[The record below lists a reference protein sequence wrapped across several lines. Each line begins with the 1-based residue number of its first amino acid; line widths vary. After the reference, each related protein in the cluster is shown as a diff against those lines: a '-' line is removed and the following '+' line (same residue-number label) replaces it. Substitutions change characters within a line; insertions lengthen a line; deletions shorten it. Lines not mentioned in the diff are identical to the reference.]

1 MRLCYFECW
10 VAFLLS
16 PIFSFKLTNCLS
28 ITGYLGDILDDLGH
42 SLTDGLMSIVFLL
55 KLNPSEYWSRST
67 EHPQKLVSAIRR
79 MRNLT
84 TASWIH
90 SRTKVDLWTALK
102 NSHHYLQTYFHFDST
117 TITWREESLISV
129 TLRLNGKIPYLLP
142 FNCGAREC
150 ISNILNLI
158 SASKSF
164 KMRVIKSFWLWKR

>member
-16 PIFSFKLTNCLS
+16 PIFSFKLTICLS

-90 SRTKVDLWTALK
+90 SRTKVNLWTALK
-102 NSHHYLQTYFHFDST
+102 QPPLFANLLTF
-117 TITWREESLISV
+117 LIV
-129 TLRLNGKIPYLLP
+129 QLKGKRPYLLP
-142 FNCGAREC
+142 FNCGAREVHFKYPKLDF
-150 ISNILNLI
+150 SKQVLQN
-158 SASKSF
+158 ASD
-164 KMRVIKSFWLWKR
+164 